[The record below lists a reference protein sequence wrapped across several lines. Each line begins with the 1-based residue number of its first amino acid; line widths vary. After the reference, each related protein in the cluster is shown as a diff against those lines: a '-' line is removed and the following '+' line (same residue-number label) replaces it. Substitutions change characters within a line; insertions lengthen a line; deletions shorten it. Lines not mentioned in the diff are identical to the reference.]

1 MESRAGSSPLRRRCS
16 RVWQRCRQLGE
27 IYRSLTLGVDQL
39 ESVSN
44 PLILQQRGPRSPS
57 ERDVQALN
65 CSVQHPRWEGRNCA
79 HLCSTQT
86 PCCTELALGRFLP
99 FFFFF
104 SSLEATL
111 LDLLPWLHADAKD
124 FHFPSAGREDLG
136 RLQSASVN
144 IPGQRLVSA
153 KCSPGFIALGI
164 TRLSGRSSEPG
175 I

>member
-39 ESVSN
+39 ESVSS

-65 CSVQHPRWEGRNCA
+65 CSVQHPRWEGRSCA
-79 HLCSTQT
+79 HLCGTQT
-86 PCCTELALGRFLP
+86 PCCTELALDRFLP

-104 SSLEATL
+104 SPLSKPRYLTCFHGSTPMPRIFISHLQGGRILEGYKA
-111 LDLLPWLHADAKD
+111 P
-124 FHFPSAGREDLG
+124 
-136 RLQSASVN
+136 V
-144 IPGQRLVSA
+144 
-153 KCSPGFIALGI
+153 
-164 TRLSGRSSEPG
+164 
-175 I
+175 